1 MEVQGDL
8 CGSACRIGLGLGIH
22 VGGSMWHI
30 PIPALLSCRYI
41 LWEAEDKGL
50 ELPYACRMGC
60 CTVCAVR
67 IKEGEMYQP
76 ESLGISEELRAQG
89 YALMCVGYPL
99 TDLVLETVSEDEVY
113 ELQFGES
120 FATQVRAWGGVH
132 VCWSHLCIHP
142 LVL

>member
-1 MEVQGDL
+1 M
-8 CGSACRIGLGLGIH
+8 
-22 VGGSMWHI
+22 
-30 PIPALLSCRYI
+30 IPASLSCRYI

-120 FATQVRAWGGVH
+120 FATQVRAWGVH
-132 VCWSHLCIHP
+132 MCLSHLCIHP
-142 LVL
+142 LVR

>member
-1 MEVQGDL
+1 M
-8 CGSACRIGLGLGIH
+8 
-22 VGGSMWHI
+22 
-30 PIPALLSCRYI
+30 LSFRYI
-41 LWEAEDKGL
+41 LWEAEDEGL

-89 YALMCVGYPL
+89 YGLMCVGYPL
-99 TDLVLETVSEDEVY
+99 TDLVLETVTEDEVY

-120 FATQVRAWGGVH
+120 FATQVRGASFGMHVKCLRLGVQYR
-132 VCWSHLCIHP
+132 VGDTMPATADKHP
-142 LVL
+142 PPSACALSPPLRHC